1 VFLGETLRKMQRF
14 SLPLLDHGSVLGAL
28 PEVPQAM
35 TSVPGA
41 NDDSAHLYSL
51 EKATEV
57 VLGVGCIERLK
68 AGETLTFQ
76 VFPDGLDQHTLDL
89 LEAELRMYIHHS
101 PVALAPGNVVPKMV
115 HSVLQ
120 QVTRQSL
127 SVWVVSALL
136 YGTHRVVAI
145 PSPGR
150 IGEKRQNDWHIDVPN
165 LFEATVSLAAGISHP
180 WTGIRLEP
188 VWYPEGDQSTFA
200 AVHVGSAK
208 QWVGLHAIQ
217 QANSYL
223 GAVERGDEGFVL
235 TAFSD
240 HLATSATLN
249 FPILRAMLGA
259 ISWEQGTV
267 NDYMAATHTGSS
279 FVKAVETQL
288 AFEQVLAMC
297 AAISIQREYC
307 QYGRDSWLVV
317 YLRSSPGNDVKWV
330 ATIKDMLAD
339 RWVDAWVNE
348 DIQPGVGESGS
359 TLKRPMSPAK
369 ESLPGKKTKV

>member
-1 VFLGETLRKMQRF
+1 MFLGETLRKMQRF

-89 LEAELRMYIHHS
+89 LEAELWMYIHHS
-101 PVALAPGNVVPKMV
+101 PVALAPGNVVPNMV

-120 QVTRQSL
+120 KVTQQSL

-136 YGTHRVVAI
+136 YGIHQVVAI
-145 PSPGR
+145 LSPGQ

-180 WTGIRLEP
+180 WTRVRLEP
-188 VWYPEGDQSTFA
+188 VWYPDGDQSTFA
-200 AVHVGSAK
+200 TVRVGSAK

-223 GAVERGDEGFVL
+223 YAVQRGDEGFVL
-235 TAFSD
+235 TAFAD
-240 HLATSATLN
+240 HLAMSATLN
-249 FPILRAMLGA
+249 FPISRAML
-259 ISWEQGTV
+259 
-267 NDYMAATHTGSS
+267 
-279 FVKAVETQL
+279 
-288 AFEQVLAMC
+288 
-297 AAISIQREYC
+297 
-307 QYGRDSWLVV
+307 
-317 YLRSSPGNDVKWV
+317 
-330 ATIKDMLAD
+330 
-339 RWVDAWVNE
+339 
-348 DIQPGVGESGS
+348 
-359 TLKRPMSPAK
+359 
-369 ESLPGKKTKV
+369 